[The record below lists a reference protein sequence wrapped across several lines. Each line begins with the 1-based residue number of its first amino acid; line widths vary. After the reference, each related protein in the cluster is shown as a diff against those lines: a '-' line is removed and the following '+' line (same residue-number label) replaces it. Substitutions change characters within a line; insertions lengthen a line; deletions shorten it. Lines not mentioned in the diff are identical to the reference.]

1 MNVAVICE
9 LNPMH
14 NGHRAVFEFA
24 RNLGQG
30 GNCVVAV
37 MSGNFCQRGEPA
49 LVDKWNRARMAVLG
63 GADIVL
69 EIPSVY
75 AQQSAQFFAEAAVS
89 VVCRSGICDALV
101 FGSECGDI
109 ELLKGLAGRRSTG
122 GFGDEIR
129 QLMDSGLSY
138 PRALSAFYGIE
149 LAANDILG
157 VEYIAALAKRSSEIE
172 VYCMKRVGNSAHG
185 SDCIESGAEIAS
197 AASIRK
203 LVCESGRQAKQTA
216 EGLPAKTAEGLPE
229 QTAEEFGVLQSVMP
243 KSSFDI
249 LKGLV
254 AEGRFVRSLRAYNSL
269 IIGKI
274 RELGAD
280 GVRELPFAG
289 GGLAE
294 CICAAAA
301 ETRDVSE
308 LVSIATSKSFT
319 SSRIRR
325 ILLATLTGARQ
336 SMFAGPITVPYVRVL
351 AVSAARNDLLSAL
364 MRAAAPVVFGNVPK
378 DYKTALPQDAADLLA
393 REILATDYYVLGYE
407 AAKAPARLE
416 LTTPLLKV

>member
-129 QLMDSGLSY
+129 RLMDSGLSY
-138 PRALSAFYGIE
+138 PRALSTFYGVE

-172 VYCMKRVGNSAHG
+172 VYCMKRVGNSSHG

-203 LVCESGRQAKQTA
+203 LVCESRGQAKQTD
-216 EGLPAKTAEGLPE
+216 EGLPE
-229 QTAEEFGVLQSVMP
+229 QTAEAFGILQSVMP

-254 AEGRFVRSLRAYNSL
+254 AEGRFVRSLCAYNSL

-336 SMFAGPITVPYVRVL
+336 SIFAGPITVPYVRVL

-364 MRAAAPVVFGNVPK
+364 MRAAAPVIFGNVPK

>member
-14 NGHRAVFEFA
+14 NGHGAVFEFA
-24 RNLGQG
+24 RNLGKG

-37 MSGNFCQRGEPA
+37 MSGNYCQRGEPA

-129 QLMDSGLSY
+129 RLMDLGLSY
-138 PRALSAFYGIE
+138 PRALSAFYGVE

-157 VEYIAALAKRSSEIE
+157 VEYIAALAKRCSEIE
-172 VYCMKRVGNSAHG
+172 VYCMKRVGNSVHG

-216 EGLPAKTAEGLPE
+216 EGLPA

-336 SMFAGPITVPYVRVL
+336 SIFAGPITVPYVRVL

-364 MRAAAPVVFGNVPK
+364 MRAAAPVIFGNVPK